1 MNIKIVADSSSNLL
15 NLEDANYESVPL
27 KIVTSEQEFSDNS
40 DLNVSDMLEYLK
52 KYKGTTSTSCP
63 NVHDWLEAF
72 EGADAVFAVT
82 ISSQMSGSCTAA
94 MQAAQDFEGKVY
106 VIDSLT
112 TGPEMELIV
121 EFLRDR
127 IREGMAFEEI
137 CTAVDEYRKH
147 TRMVFSLESLHNLA
161 KNGRVSHAVACLA
174 GVLGIRLVCKASDE
188 GMLEPLHKCRGEK
201 RTYETLFNVIKE
213 LGYHG
218 GKIRIAHCFN
228 NRGASTLACMIQNLF
243 PNVDIDIR
251 NTTGL
256 CSYYAEMGGLML
268 GFEV

>member
-1 MNIKIVADSSSNLL
+1 MNMKIVADSSSNLL
-15 NLEDANYESVPL
+15 VMDDADYASVPL
-27 KIVTSEQEFSDNS
+27 KIVTAQREFSDTPQL
-40 DLNVSDMLEYLK
+40 DVSEMLDYLK
-52 KYKGTTSTSCP
+52 NNKTAASTSCP

-72 EGADAVFAVT
+72 DGADAVFAVT
-82 ISSQMSGSCTAA
+82 ISSKMSGSCTAA
-94 MQAAQDFEGKVY
+94 MQAAQDFPGNVY

-127 IREGMAFEEI
+127 IQEGMAFADI
-137 CTAVDEYRKH
+137 CTAVEEYRKR
-147 TRMVFSLESLHNLA
+147 TRMVFSLESLRNLA
-161 KNGRVSHAVACLA
+161 KNGRVSHTVATLA

-188 GMLEPLHKCRGEK
+188 GTLEPLHKCRGEK
-201 RTYETLFNVIKE
+201 RTYDTLFNVIRE

-228 NRGASTLACMIQNLF
+228 NSGASALACKIRSLF
-243 PNVDIDIR
+243 PNVDIAIR

-256 CSYYAEMGGLML
+256 CSYYAEQGGLML
-268 GFEV
+268 GFEI